1 MNLRDLWDVDWLIEP
16 LYDVIDHQLAAII
29 EQVDDGDE
37 EWFDVDDARQHAET
51 LFGIAFV
58 AAQTYAARTV
68 EDLNNLRMRRHKPE
82 KKKEK
87 PECYACD
94 NRLLKEGM
102 TRIQLINAAANRRAD
117 VVHDGLV
124 GGKGPGVAPLRAVAV
139 HAAEQD

>member
-16 LYDVIDHQLAAII
+16 LYDAIDHQLAAII

-68 EDLNNLRMRRHKPE
+68 EDLNNLRMRRHKSE
-82 KKKEK
+82 KKKEIMLMRIK
-87 PECYACD
+87 KMRELR
-94 NRLLKEGM
+94 NSWMKNHKKELK
-102 TRIQLINAAANRRAD
+102 I
-117 VVHDGLV
+117 
-124 GGKGPGVAPLRAVAV
+124 
-139 HAAEQD
+139 